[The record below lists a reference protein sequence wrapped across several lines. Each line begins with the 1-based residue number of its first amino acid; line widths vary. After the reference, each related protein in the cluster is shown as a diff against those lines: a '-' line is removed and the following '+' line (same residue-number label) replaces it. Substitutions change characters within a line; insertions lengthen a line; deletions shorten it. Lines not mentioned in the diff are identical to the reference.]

1 MKKKR
6 FFSFLKNEVSSI
18 SFNSL
23 ENNMF
28 FVFLS
33 SFYIIGAVLL
43 ILINSI
49 NITGL
54 NISLDTTKG
63 LISQLQI
70 LTLLYLSLN
79 FKETGIAAA
88 LALNVFSQS
97 SMIAIMIMEN
107 TFIYMPGIIAY
118 TTFLIVIFLIHNY
131 QQEINSKV
139 EELETEKEKLQHL
152 AYYDSL
158 TKTANREMLIK
169 ELDYL
174 SSLSDEKSINYTL
187 IFIDFKNFKRI
198 NESWGF
204 DIGDY
209 ILKEAAQRLKKIVH
223 DSDLIG
229 RLGGDEFAV
238 VVHQQLEEKQ
248 LNRYIRSIKRE
259 LEKPYKYKSR
269 EVLLNSNFG
278 ISTFPQDGKN
288 SKEIIRS
295 ADIAMYKAKTNV
307 DKEIEFF
314 AEHMEKEVVM
324 DVQLEDVLKKAI
336 KNEEFYLMFQ
346 PQYKTNGKEL
356 RGFEVLLRL
365 HSSEFGTISPVRFIP
380 EAEKKWFNKR
390 NWRLG
395 D

>member
-238 VVHQQLEEKQ
+238 VVHQ
-248 LNRYIRSIKRE
+248 
-259 LEKPYKYKSR
+259 
-269 EVLLNSNFG
+269 
-278 ISTFPQDGKN
+278 
-288 SKEIIRS
+288 
-295 ADIAMYKAKTNV
+295 
-307 DKEIEFF
+307 
-314 AEHMEKEVVM
+314 
-324 DVQLEDVLKKAI
+324 
-336 KNEEFYLMFQ
+336 
-346 PQYKTNGKEL
+346 
-356 RGFEVLLRL
+356 
-365 HSSEFGTISPVRFIP
+365 
-380 EAEKKWFNKR
+380 
-390 NWRLG
+390 
-395 D
+395 

>member
-187 IFIDFKNFKRI
+187 IFIDFKNF
-198 NESWGF
+198 NTT
-204 DIGDY
+204 
-209 ILKEAAQRLKKIVH
+209 LQ
-223 DSDLIG
+223 
-229 RLGGDEFAV
+229 
-238 VVHQQLEEKQ
+238 
-248 LNRYIRSIKRE
+248 
-259 LEKPYKYKSR
+259 
-269 EVLLNSNFG
+269 
-278 ISTFPQDGKN
+278 KN
-288 SKEIIRS
+288 
-295 ADIAMYKAKTNV
+295 
-307 DKEIEFF
+307 
-314 AEHMEKEVVM
+314 
-324 DVQLEDVLKKAI
+324 
-336 KNEEFYLMFQ
+336 
-346 PQYKTNGKEL
+346 
-356 RGFEVLLRL
+356 
-365 HSSEFGTISPVRFIP
+365 
-380 EAEKKWFNKR
+380 
-390 NWRLG
+390 
-395 D
+395 

>member
-314 AEHMEKEVVM
+314 AEHMR
-324 DVQLEDVLKKAI
+324 I
-336 KNEEFYLMFQ
+336 
-346 PQYKTNGKEL
+346 
-356 RGFEVLLRL
+356 
-365 HSSEFGTISPVRFIP
+365 
-380 EAEKKWFNKR
+380 
-390 NWRLG
+390 LG
-395 D
+395 